1 MAITAQTRTE
11 LVQLVVSMLGAAPS
25 TAQLTDLVTKANAG
39 STIQEL
45 ADGLA
50 SNADFAAN
58 YPVWLTAKE
67 FTTKVVSSMFTGST
81 VTSAD
86 QDAAIDYIAGAITAG
101 TFTKTSA
108 VVALTSYLA
117 SADGVANATYGSAA
131 QAYQNKVEVAEY
143 YTITKGLGGSS
154 KADLASAIAGVTS
167 VASSVTA
174 QKAVADKTVTDAAA
188 KVVADAAAAAAEAAK
203 PPAGTTMA
211 LTTAVDTKTG
221 GAGDDSFVGLPT
233 TLTSGDSLDGAGG
246 NDTLSLTST
255 ITATNSVLGF
265 STTDVENVSINL
277 VDGNA
282 AAAHVQTVDML
293 NSSPANITVS
303 GVTAT
308 GAAMD
313 EVTFSNVDSGSTVSM
328 VGTGNVAVNIG
339 YDAAYLAGTGDTA
352 TVKVNGVTR
361 TAVTDSDI
369 VVTAG
374 IETLTIDSSGVKS
387 AIGDLQWGGAL
398 VVTGDADL
406 TIADDFAA
414 AVDNVDASAFSGKL
428 SINMA
433 DPADNADPGLV
444 DVADTT
450 VVGGSGDDTIDMS
463 SVTTAAR
470 ELSVDGGAGNDTVV
484 IGQDLTAPAA
494 TSAGDVLNGG
504 DGVDTL
510 KMTTALANG
519 LTAANSAGVTNFESL
534 NISNANNNS
543 VTLANIQAGIN
554 SLVLTAGANAGTTVF
569 PAGANT
575 LIIGASNAGAYI
587 ASDTGTG
594 TDDSLTISTTSLTN
608 VDMGNNNSFAFNGL
622 ESVTFNT
629 TTKNVEELDVSTITM
644 TPDTGGTSTLTVTG
658 ADTFHASGI
667 ITANVI
673 DFSGVSA
680 AISGNTVNM
689 AVAGASVT
697 SITGSAGADVL
708 KGDAKSTI
716 NGGAGNDNITGGT
729 GNDTLNGEAG
739 NDTITAGTGNDTVTG
754 GAGNDTIIFGAN
766 LTSADKVDGG
776 EGALDILS
784 IDNTSVTALQALTI
798 SDANTF
804 NANFSGIEMVST
816 VGATLDATGDKFDLG
831 YLGGVGAVSIG
842 AVNGVQ
848 EITGFPS
855 GGQLT
860 LTTTPSA
867 NVTAT
872 LNGQL
877 AGTADAITIN
887 MTQAGDDDYD
897 TIVLADVETMTI
909 NANEATAAATVRAAT
924 VGLSISATA
933 TTSGG
938 SGAAQTVL
946 ITGTEAITID
956 TAIAAGTIDA
966 SGLGARLT
974 TTNGLTMSAVDGHT
988 KAQTI
993 TGSGGVDTIIG
1004 SKKAD
1009 TISLGAGNDSVTP
1022 GLGADTIDGG
1032 TGTDTVIFTNAN
1044 NTDTLGISLEGAGT
1058 GTSTGL
1064 VINLGAT
1071 ALSNS
1076 AILGT
1081 TTQSVQAGITS
1092 VTTGQ
1097 VAYLYGDTIPTNSNA
1112 VKTLTSI
1119 ENITLAAGINYV
1131 TGSAG
1136 ANTIVGGSGVDTIVG
1151 GNGADN
1157 IQGAGGNDV
1166 INISETAANSAIDT
1180 VNQTGVIANLGSDA
1194 VTGFTLGTDL
1204 FSFTGA
1210 NIGDGNTT
1218 LTVTTAAAGSAAA
1231 LSELNVF
1238 TTALAND
1245 AAVVVEIKKVTS
1257 TTPTLYVVY
1266 NNNDA
1271 EAQVWYDADSNV
1283 DGGET
1288 QLISLVGVSA
1298 ADIAALT
1305 FSASNFVTL
1314 V

>member
-50 SNADFAAN
+50 TNADFAAN
-58 YPVWLTAKE
+58 FPVWLTAKE
-67 FTTKVVSSMFTGST
+67 FTTKVVGSMFAGST

-143 YTITKGLGGSS
+143 FTITKGLGGSS
-154 KADLASAIAGVTS
+154 KAELASAIAGVTS
-167 VASSVTA
+167 VASTVTA
-174 QKAVADKTVTDAAA
+174 QKAVADKTVEDAAA
-188 KVVADAAAAAAEAAK
+188 KVIADAAAAAAEAAK
-203 PPAGTTMA
+203 PPAGTTIA
-211 LTTAVDTKTG
+211 LTTAVDSKTG

-233 TLTSGDSLDGAGG
+233 TLTSGDNLDGAGG
-246 NDTLSLTST
+246 TDTLSLTST
-255 ITATNSVLGF
+255 ITATNAVLGF
-265 STTDVENVSINL
+265 TTTNIENVSVNM

-282 AAAHVQTVDML
+282 AAAHTQTVDML

-308 GAAMD
+308 GGNMD
-313 EVTFSNVDSGSTVSM
+313 QITFSNVDSGSTVSL
-328 VGTGNVAVNIG
+328 VGTGNIQANIN

-361 TAVTDSDI
+361 TAATDSNI
-369 VVTAG
+369 VVGAG

-414 AVDNVDASAFSGKL
+414 AVDNVNAAAFSGKL

-433 DPADNADPGLV
+433 DPADNANPGLV
-444 DVADTT
+444 DVADST
-450 VVGGSGDDTIDMS
+450 VVGGSGADTLDMS

-470 ELSVDGGAGNDTVV
+470 ELSVDAGAGNDTVV
-484 IGQDLTAPAA
+484 IGQDLTSPAA

-510 KMTTALANG
+510 TMTTALANG
-519 LTAANSAGVTNFESL
+519 LTAANSAGVTNFEVL
-534 NISNANNNS
+534 NISNANNNA
-543 VTLANIQAGIN
+543 VTLANIQAGIS
-554 SLVLTAGANAGTTVF
+554 SLVLAAGANAGSTVF

-575 LIIGASNAGAYI
+575 LTIGAANGGLYT

-594 TDDSLTISTTSLTN
+594 TDDSLTIGTTSLAA
-608 VDMGNNNSFAFNGL
+608 VDMGNNNAFAFNGL
-622 ESVTFNT
+622 ESVTINT
-629 TTKNVEELDVSTITM
+629 TTAGVTELDVSSITM

-658 ADTFHASGI
+658 ADTFHATGI
-667 ITANVI
+667 ITANVM

-680 AISGNTVNM
+680 ALTGNTVNM

-716 NGGAGNDNITGGT
+716 SGGAGNDNITGGS
-729 GNDTLNGEAG
+729 GADTLNGDAG
-739 NDTITAGTGNDTVTG
+739 NDTITTGAGADTVNG
-754 GAGNDTIIFGAN
+754 GAGNDIIVVAGN
-766 LTSADKVDGG
+766 LTSADKIDGG
-776 EGALDILS
+776 EGLDSLS
-784 IDNTSVTALQALTI
+784 ITNASLQALQALTI

-804 NANFSGIEMVST
+804 NANFSGVEVLSVSD
-816 VGATLDATGDKFDLG
+816 TLNATGNKFDLG
-831 YLGGVGAVSIG
+831 YLGGVANVRITDVTGAE
-842 AVNGVQ
+842 
-848 EITGFPS
+848 EITGFAS
-855 GGQLT
+855 GGSLT
-860 LTTTPSA
+860 LTTTPTA

-877 AGTADAITIN
+877 TGAADAITIN

-897 TIVLADVETMTI
+897 AVVLADVETMTI
-909 NANEATAAATVRAAT
+909 NANEDTPNATVRAAT
-924 VGLSISATA
+924 IGLSISATA

-946 ITGTEAITID
+946 ITGTEAITVD

-966 SGLGARLT
+966 SGMGARLT
-974 TTNGLTMSAVDGHT
+974 TTNGFTMTANDGHT

-1009 TISLGAGNDSVTP
+1009 TISLGAGNDTVTP
-1022 GLGADTIDGG
+1022 GLGADSIDGG
-1032 TGTDTVIFTNAN
+1032 AGTDTVVFTNAN
-1044 NTDTLGISLEGAGT
+1044 NTDTLGAAVEGAGT
-1058 GTSTGL
+1058 GTTTGL
-1064 VINLGAT
+1064 VVNLGAT
-1071 ALSNS
+1071 ALTN
-1076 AILGT
+1076 ANVLGT
-1081 TTQSVQAGITS
+1081 STQSVQAGITS
-1092 VTTGQ
+1092 VVTGE
-1097 VAYLYGDTIPTNSNA
+1097 VAYLFNDTAPTNSAA
-1112 VKTLTSI
+1112 VKSLTSI
-1119 ENITLAAGINYV
+1119 ENVTLAAGINYV
-1131 TGSAG
+1131 VGSAG
-1136 ANTIVGGSGVDTIVG
+1136 ANTINGGSGVDTIVA
-1151 GNGADN
+1151 GNGADSV
-1157 IQGAGGNDV
+1157 QGGGGNDV
-1166 INISETAANSAIDT
+1166 INIAETAVNSKVDKVVMTGAIA
-1180 VNQTGVIANLGSDA
+1180 GLGSDA
-1194 VTGFTLGTDL
+1194 VTGFALGTDL
-1204 FSFTGA
+1204 FQFTGA
-1210 NIGDGNTT
+1210 NIGDANTT

-1238 TTALAND
+1238 TTALADD
-1245 AAVVVEIKKVTS
+1245 AAVIVEIKKVTS

-1271 EAQVWYDADSNV
+1271 EAQVWYDANSNV

-1288 QLISLVGVSA
+1288 QLVSLVGVTA
-1298 ADIAALT
+1298 ANIAALT
-1305 FSASNFVTL
+1305 FSATNFVEL

>member
-58 YPVWLTAKE
+58 FPVWLTAKE
-67 FTTKVVSSMFTGST
+67 FTSKVVGSMFTGST
-81 VTSAD
+81 VTTAD

-117 SADGVANATYGSAA
+117 SADGIANATYGSAA

-154 KADLASAIAGVTS
+154 KADLAASIAGVTS
-167 VASSVTA
+167 VASTVTA

-203 PPAGTTMA
+203 PPAGTTIA

-233 TLTSGDSLDGAGG
+233 TLTSGDNLDGAGG

-265 STTDVENVSINL
+265 TTTNVENVSINL

-308 GAAMD
+308 GAMD
-313 EVTFSNVDSGSTVSM
+313 EITFSNVDSGSTVSL
-328 VGTGNVAVNIG
+328 VGTGNIAANIG

-361 TAVTDSDI
+361 SAVTNSNI
-369 VVTAG
+369 IVTAG

-414 AVDNVDASAFSGKL
+414 AVDNVNASAFSGKL

-433 DPADNADPGLV
+433 DPADNTNPGLV

-450 VVGGSGDDTIDMS
+450 VIGGSGNDTLDMS

-470 ELSVDGGAGNDTVV
+470 ELSVDAGAGNDTVV
-484 IGQDLTAPAA
+484 IGQDLTSPAA

-510 KMTTALANG
+510 TMNTTIANG
-519 LTAANSAGVTNFESL
+519 LTAANSAGVTNFEAL
-534 NISNANNNS
+534 NISNANNNA
-543 VTLANIQAGIN
+543 VTLANIQAGIS

-575 LIIGASNAGAYI
+575 LTIGAANGGLYT

-594 TDDSLTISTTSLTN
+594 TDDSLTIGTTSLAN
-608 VDMGNNNSFAFNGL
+608 VDMGNNNGFAFNGL
-622 ESVTFNT
+622 ETVTFNT
-629 TTKNVEELDVSTITM
+629 TTALVTELDVSTITM
-644 TPDTGGTSTLTVTG
+644 TPDTGGTSTLIVTG
-658 ADTFHASGI
+658 ADTFEATGI

-673 DFSGVSA
+673 DFSGVSPAITGATVDMNVA
-680 AISGNTVNM
+680 A
-689 AVAGASVT
+689 ASVT

-716 NGGAGNDNITGGT
+716 SGGAGNDNITGGT
-729 GNDTLNGEAG
+729 GNDTLNGDAG
-739 NDTITAGTGNDTVTG
+739 NDTITAGTGNDTVNG
-754 GAGNDTIIFGAN
+754 GAGNDILVLAGN
-766 LTSADKVDGG
+766 LTSADKIDGG
-776 EGALDILS
+776 EGLDSLS
-784 IDNTSVTALQALTI
+784 VTNASLTALQGLTI

-804 NANFSGIEMVST
+804 NANFSGVEVLAVS
-816 VGATLDATGDKFDLG
+816 GALNATNGKFDLG
-831 YLGGVGAVSIG
+831 YLGGVANVRIAAVTGAE
-842 AVNGVQ
+842 
-848 EITGFPS
+848 EITGFAS
-855 GGQLT
+855 GGSLT
-860 LTTTPSA
+860 LTTTPGA

-877 AGTADAITIN
+877 AGAADAFTVN
-887 MTQAGDDDYD
+887 LTQAGDDDYS
-897 TIVLADVETMTI
+897 DVVMANIETMTI
-909 NANEATAAATVRAAT
+909 NANEDTAAATVRAAT
-924 VGLSISATA
+924 VGLSISATSTA
-933 TTSGG
+933 LGG

-946 ITGTEAITID
+946 VTGTEAITID
-956 TAIAAGTIDA
+956 TAVAAGTIDA
-966 SGLGARLT
+966 SGMGARLT
-974 TTNGLTMSAVDGHT
+974 TTNGLTMSANDGHT

-1004 SKKAD
+1004 STKAD

-1022 GLGADTIDGG
+1022 GLGGDTIDGG
-1032 TGTDTVIFTNAN
+1032 AGTDTLIFTNAN
-1044 NTDTLGISLEGAGT
+1044 NTDTLGANLEGAGT

-1064 VINLGAT
+1064 VINMGAT
-1071 ALSNS
+1071 ALTNS
-1076 AILGT
+1076 AILGA
-1081 TTQSVQAGITS
+1081 TTQNVQSGITS

-1097 VAYLYGDTIPTNSNA
+1097 VVYLYNDTAPTNSAA

-1119 ENITLAAGINYV
+1119 ENITLAAGINHV
-1131 TGSAG
+1131 TGTAG
-1136 ANTIVGGSGVDTIVG
+1136 ANVITGGSGVDSNPWKWG
-1151 GNGADN
+1151 GH
-1157 IQGAGGNDV
+1157 I
-1166 INISETAANSAIDT
+1166 
-1180 VNQTGVIANLGSDA
+1180 
-1194 VTGFTLGTDL
+1194 
-1204 FSFTGA
+1204 
-1210 NIGDGNTT
+1210 
-1218 LTVTTAAAGSAAA
+1218 
-1231 LSELNVF
+1231 
-1238 TTALAND
+1238 
-1245 AAVVVEIKKVTS
+1245 
-1257 TTPTLYVVY
+1257 YY
-1266 NNNDA
+1266 R
-1271 EAQVWYDADSNV
+1271 WW
-1283 DGGET
+1283 
-1288 QLISLVGVSA
+1288 
-1298 ADIAALT
+1298 
-1305 FSASNFVTL
+1305 
-1314 V
+1314 